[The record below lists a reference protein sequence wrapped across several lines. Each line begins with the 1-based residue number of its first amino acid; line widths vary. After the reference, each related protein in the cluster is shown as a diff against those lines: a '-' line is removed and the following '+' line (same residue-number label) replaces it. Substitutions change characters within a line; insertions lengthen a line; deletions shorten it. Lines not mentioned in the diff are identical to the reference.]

1 MKKNKILTAQD
12 QVNNKVNAGVMDNVV
27 GVCESDKDI
36 YYIGSEGGNNDYFHV
51 NENKESENK
60 DILNYIKS
68 INKYMDSNGL
78 KISPY
83 PEVELNWDEQNG
95 LFITTGYY
103 LPSEKKV
110 VLYCKDRHIKDIL
123 RSYAHELI
131 HHMQNLVG
139 KNLSFTN
146 NDNVKDN
153 KELEKLESEA
163 YLKGNIYFRKWTEYE
178 KSKKKLN
185 ESVISNLS
193 LSEYLTPDEVDL
205 NSFNIKKNLNPK
217 FWKNG
222 KLDSRIRMKL
232 LDIADDFIEFMD
244 INWVKHEDITITGS
258 LANFNWNNSYSD
270 IDLHIIMDFSKIDE
284 RTDFVENYFHSL
296 KDLWNKEH
304 ENLTIYGFNV
314 EISVQDVNKQHV
326 SSGVFSLEKNEWVIE
341 PKRKNLI
348 NGKVNKKIIKYKVSK
363 YTKIIDKL
371 EEKERKYTNDEYK
384 IRVINETAIDI
395 FNEIKNLR
403 RGDLKKYNN
412 EINNGNIIFKC
423 LRRLGYIDKLDNIII
438 KSYDKLNSLF

>member
-1 MKKNKILTAQD
+1 
-12 QVNNKVNAGVMDNVV
+12 
-27 GVCESDKDI
+27 
-36 YYIGSEGGNNDYFHV
+36 
-51 NENKESENK
+51 
-60 DILNYIKS
+60 
-68 INKYMDSNGL
+68 
-78 KISPY
+78 
-83 PEVELNWDEQNG
+83 
-95 LFITTGYY
+95 
-103 LPSEKKV
+103 
-110 VLYCKDRHIKDIL
+110 
-123 RSYAHELI
+123 
-131 HHMQNLVG
+131 
-139 KNLSFTN
+139 
-146 NDNVKDN
+146 
-153 KELEKLESEA
+153 
-163 YLKGNIYFRKWTEYE
+163 
-178 KSKKKLN
+178 
-185 ESVISNLS
+185 
-193 LSEYLTPDEVDL
+193 
-205 NSFNIKKNLNPK
+205 
-217 FWKNG
+217 
-222 KLDSRIRMKL
+222 
-232 LDIADDFIEFMD
+232 
-244 INWVKHEDITITGS
+244 
-258 LANFNWNNSYSD
+258 
-270 IDLHIIMDFSKIDE
+270 MDFSKIDE

-348 NGKVNKKIIKYKVSK
+348 NGKVNKKFIKYKVSK